1 MNLKLFF
8 KSILILAV
16 LALLVIMGINNPQL
30 VNLEMKPIMPR
41 TLSLQAG
48 YMYFGFFGIGFLVG
62 ALMMA
67 GGGGKKGS
75 SKPPEKK

>member
-1 MNLKLFF
+1 
-8 KSILILAV
+8 
-16 LALLVIMGINNPQL
+16 
-30 VNLEMKPIMPR
+30 MKPIMPR